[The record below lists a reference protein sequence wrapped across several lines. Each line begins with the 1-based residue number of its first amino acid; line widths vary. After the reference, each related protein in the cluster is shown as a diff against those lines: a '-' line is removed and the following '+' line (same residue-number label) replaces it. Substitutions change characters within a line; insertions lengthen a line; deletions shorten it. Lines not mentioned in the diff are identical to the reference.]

1 MSWVLLD
8 CLLLCFRVNSHLLLV
23 SWISNPCKTSTMST
37 WRIHWL
43 KKLLD
48 ITLQQAVLTVFTSMV
63 VHLQC
68 FLRASPL
75 CSGYLHFLSTIHR
88 LDFKVC
94 LVVPE
99 LGSNSSYTSR
109 TKPRSPNLPFKTWVV
124 CIDFHECL
132 LPGFWRL
139 YGILF
144 KLFQQ
149 QIFSRLGLKYIGD
162 QLQAKRLGSEHF

>member
-1 MSWVLLD
+1 
-8 CLLLCFRVNSHLLLV
+8 
-23 SWISNPCKTSTMST
+23 
-37 WRIHWL
+37 
-43 KKLLD
+43 
-48 ITLQQAVLTVFTSMV
+48 
-63 VHLQC
+63 
-68 FLRASPL
+68 
-75 CSGYLHFLSTIHR
+75 